1 MTKKGLQCYWYKA
14 YKRSLPLIVSS
25 VVKRNNLATG
35 TKMTIIGIKPFK
47 RFVVRI
53 SKQFINKGII
63 EIVCPMI
70 VVGLGKFVWIY
81 WHYYSCHLNCNLLL
95 FPQIFNSFNNIRK
108 LTNFFASFV
117 SFLFIGSFQV
127 GRLRHRVS
135 PIPANK
141 FPLLLHFCFY
151 ASIREINIHLLPS
164 FVQIVGYH

>member
-1 MTKKGLQCYWYKA
+1 M
-14 YKRSLPLIVSS
+14 
-25 VVKRNNLATG
+25 VKRNNLATG

-81 WHYYSCHLNCNLLL
+81 RHYYSCHCNLLL
-95 FPQIFNSFNNIRK
+95 FLQIFNSFNNIRK

-127 GRLRHRVS
+127 GRLRHRVF